1 MADITISGNN
11 LNLTKDH
18 WEEVIEHADSICRII
33 LVGIIR
39 AQKSSLPGR
48 LEGILSS
55 KGDGRKNAIRE
66 FFLQVNGDYAL
77 VIEEEK
83 TVSLF
88 LGYSYPQYYI
98 LTGRENGIL
107 LTQNEATA
115 LLDGFNQERLF
126 LRYASRQGLFI
137 PKGIGKAVSDYLLPG
152 MALIFDK
159 EKEEYEQTWIIE
171 IGDFCTRDDH
181 ESLAGEIADAFVDE
195 LESFRFLEGNLKL
208 ELSSGVDSAL
218 ILAAAHTSGIDIQP
232 VNYRPSIRSGES
244 AGAKRM
250 ADHFNLPLTMLYRGP
265 GSADH
270 LFTADTDITA
280 YLNKMEPLL
289 KTGSAMFILD
299 NVSLLSA
306 YEFGFHNALQGSSYP
321 TALCIA
327 HYTSYPKHKSF
338 SSKKFIPN
346 VNHEKRHFFSIDY
359 TKFRLNQDDYEDIWG
374 IGDRYPFIDPYY
386 WEFLNPCFTGTSK
399 SSSMHHILTELI
411 DTNDSILAQGLR
423 SRGYAIIDKILLDP
437 DTRTA
442 LSSPSAHWASKLM
455 KLIVFIH
462 NNCWA
467 TSKTFN
473 YRRAG
478 LMSEFQAGLS
488 SNILTRLLNVQIDDK
503 LVNYPKWHIFRA
515 FELLAGKSFFEI
527 SYVSSNLS
535 FARSELLK
543 KIRYKLAGADSE
555 RPTLI
560 ENRSVWKY
568 LEDKHL
574 ENAHGSILETHGL
587 DSKLRSTV
595 AVKDQNLS
603 KGTRFWYLNN
613 ILNISSLKTG

>member
-1 MADITISGNN
+1 MADIKISGNT
-11 LNLTKDH
+11 LNLAKDH
-18 WEEVIEHADSICRII
+18 WEEVVEHTNSFCRII

-39 AQKSSLPGR
+39 AEKSPLAQKLG
-48 LEGILSS
+48 EILSGS
-55 KGDGRKNAIRE
+55 GTERKNAIRE
-66 FFLQVNGDYAL
+66 LFLQVKGDYAL

-83 TVSLF
+83 AVSLF
-88 LGYSYPQYYI
+88 LGYSCPQFYM
-98 LTGRENGIL
+98 LTDQENGLL

-115 LLDGFNQERLF
+115 TQDGFDQERLF
-126 LRYASRQGLFI
+126 LRYTSKQGLFI
-137 PKGIGKAVSDYLLPG
+137 PKGIGKTVSDYLLPG

-159 EKEEYEQTWIIE
+159 ENREYEQTWIIE

-181 ESLAGEIADAFVDE
+181 ENLAGEIADAFVDE
-195 LESFRFLEGNLKL
+195 LESFRFLEGDLKL

-218 ILAAAHTSGIDIQP
+218 LLAAAHASGIDIQP
-232 VNYRPSIRSGES
+232 VNYRPCIRSGES

-265 GSADH
+265 GSADNI
-270 LFTADTDITA
+270 FTPDTDITD

-289 KTGSAMFILD
+289 KSGSAMFILD

-338 SSKKFIPN
+338 FSKKFIPN

-359 TKFRLNQDDYEDIWG
+359 TKSRINRDDYEDVWG
-374 IGDRYPFIDPYY
+374 IGDKYPFIDSYY

-411 DTNDSILAQGLR
+411 DTDDALLTQGLR
-423 SRGYAIIDKILLDP
+423 SRGYSIIDKILLDP
-437 DTRTA
+437 NTRTA

-473 YRRAG
+473 YRQAG

-527 SYVSSNLS
+527 SYASGDLS

-543 KIRYKLAGADSE
+543 KIRYKLSGADSE

-560 ENRSVWKY
+560 ENKSVWKFIK
-568 LEDKHL
+568 DKHL
-574 ENAHGSILETHGL
+574 ESTHGSILETHAL
-587 DSKLRSTV
+587 SSKLESTE
-595 AVKDQNLS
+595 AARNPALS